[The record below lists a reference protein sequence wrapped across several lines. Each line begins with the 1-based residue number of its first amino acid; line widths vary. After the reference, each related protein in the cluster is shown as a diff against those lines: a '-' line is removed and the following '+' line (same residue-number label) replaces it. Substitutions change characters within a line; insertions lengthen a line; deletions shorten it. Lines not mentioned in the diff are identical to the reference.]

1 MVGGVVS
8 QGREHSWSWPLADWD
23 RMWRPEMWR
32 RHPPSPHPAHLGHIA
47 AILALGLYA
56 NVIVNE
62 VLSPPWYIPF
72 NLGIMGVA
80 VVVARRAGTT
90 WTSMGMRPDRT
101 RRGVEV
107 GAIAVVVVIVV
118 TIVAM
123 TTETAREV
131 VRDERII
138 ESSVWLSMFHAL
150 VRIPLGTALYEE
162 VLFRG
167 VVFGMLARRYTPLTA
182 AIWSS
187 LLFGVWHVL
196 PALDAVAT
204 NPVGDLFA
212 GAAGIGWA
220 LLGAVVSTLIAGLG
234 FVWIRLYANSIV
246 AAVLAH
252 IGTNSTAIVAAVV
265 VVHLLPG

>member
-8 QGREHSWSWPLADWD
+8 QGREHSWSWPLGDWD
-23 RMWRPEMWR
+23 RMWRPEMWNR
-32 RHPPSPHPAHLGHIA
+32 RPPSPHHAHLGQSA
-47 AILALGLYA
+47 VILALALYA

-62 VLSPPWYIPF
+62 VLSPAWYIPF
-72 NLGIMGVA
+72 NLGILGVA
-80 VVVARRAGTT
+80 ILVARRAGTT
-90 WTSMGMRPDRT
+90 WTSMGMRPDRI
-101 RRGVEV
+101 RRGLEV
-107 GAIAVVVVIVV
+107 GTIAVGVVIVI

-167 VVFGMLARRYTPLTA
+167 VVFGMLARRYTPLA
-182 AIWSS
+182 AAFWSS

-196 PALDAVAT
+196 PALDAVAA
-204 NPVGDLFA
+204 NPVGDLVS
-212 GAAGIGWA
+212 GAAGMGLA
-220 LLGAVVSTLIAGLG
+220 LLGAVVSTFIAGLG

-265 VVHLLPG
+265 VVHVLPS